1 MKGIPTFCGKLM
13 FLRALLLNIFLLL
26 FIFSG
31 IYAKT
36 VVIGTGAGKV
46 AVQNMNGLY
55 PGDVLAI
62 NPGSYSGATFSNLKG
77 ITITNNKGAVSFSGT
92 VNLNTLVECSFTGF
106 QFINVTGTAILWGGN
121 SRRCMEKNI
130 FFSNVQGDANNASD
144 HNPYT
149 GDTASLKLFMCT
161 FDSLTL
167 FRSGMVMMGS
177 WGDAA
182 SGICFMDSI
191 VFSRIKVDSTIT
203 NGTEL
208 RGTFFRM
215 DAHDWRV
222 IYKGTNLVLG
232 DVGIFYI
239 TGSAYI
245 HNIYRNGGRGY
256 IARIWHCGL
265 KGQQAGNTYFYN
277 NIDLNSSVYGSIDSR
292 SEASEATKYT
302 HGGSCYIFNNTAG
315 NKADN
320 IGYWSSL
327 AVIGTFVSPYKCE
340 VRNNLGFNI
349 NSWGHPQIVMNQGSG
364 NLPDSSNNLYFD
376 KPDGVVDP
384 VTGIPTANSPVLAKG
399 LNVSW
404 ITDDF
409 YHQARSGVFD
419 IGAVQHGETF
429 VLPAN
434 LPPVANAGPD
444 QTITAAA
451 GSVNLNGTD
460 SYDSDGSISNY
471 SWTRLSGPAAVSISG
486 SNTATPFASGLKAGT
501 YAFELTV
508 TDNKGAT
515 GADQVTI
522 TVTPALD
529 EPVQPPAAKANQS
542 PVANAGLND
551 TISLP
556 VNTYRLNASGS
567 SDPDGR
573 ISSFQWQEVIGPNT
587 VMSTAMDKATAD
599 ISGLE
604 AGEYEFSVT
613 VTDDQGSSNTATL
626 KLWVVQV
633 AGLGDQVIIYP
644 NPVQEELHGKIISG
658 VTGNTHICIYDMNGR
673 SVLTGT
679 VEKNGI
685 TVEKAFAVARLAS
698 GMYILEANIGNKKS
712 ITGKFIKN

>member
-13 FLRALLLNIFLLL
+13 FLRALLLTIFLLL

-36 VVIGTGAGKV
+36 VVIGTGSGKV
-46 AVQNMNGLY
+46 AVQNMNGLD

-77 ITITNNKGAVSFSGT
+77 ITITSNKGVVSFSGT

-106 QFINVTGTAILWGGN
+106 QFINVTGVAILWEGN

-149 GDTASLKLFMCT
+149 GDTASLKLFLCT

-182 SGICFMDSI
+182 SGICFMDSM

-208 RGTFFRM
+208 RGTFFRL
-215 DAHDWRV
+215 DAHDWSV
-222 IYKGTNLVLG
+222 IYKGNNPVLG

-256 IARIWHCGL
+256 IARVWHCGL
-265 KGQQAGNTYFYN
+265 NGQRAGDTYFYN

-292 SEASEATKYT
+292 SEAGEATLYT
-302 HGGSCYIFNNTAG
+302 HGGSCFIYNNTAG

-349 NSWGHPQIVMNQGSG
+349 NSRSHPPIFMNQGSG
-364 NLPDSSNNLYFD
+364 TIPDSSNNMYFTV
-376 KPDGVVDP
+376 PDGVVDP
-384 VTGIPTANSPVLAKG
+384 VSGIPVANSPVLGKA
-399 LNVSW
+399 LTVSW
-404 ITDDF
+404 IPDDY
-409 YHQARSGVFD
+409 YHNPRAGACD
-419 IGAVQHGETF
+419 IGAVQHGGAAIPQPPIAK
-429 VLPAN
+429 VNQA
-434 LPPVANAGPD
+434 PVANAGSD
-444 QTITAAA
+444 D
-451 GSVNLNGTD
+451 SV
-460 SYDSDGSISNY
+460 
-471 SWTRLSGPAAVSISG
+471 R
-486 SNTATPFASGLKAGT
+486 
-501 YAFELTV
+501 
-508 TDNKGAT
+508 
-515 GADQVTI
+515 
-522 TVTPALD
+522 
-529 EPVQPPAAKANQS
+529 
-542 PVANAGLND
+542 
-551 TISLP
+551 LP
-556 VNTYRLNASGS
+556 VNTHRLDASYS
-567 SDPDGR
+567 SDPDGT
-573 ISSFQWQEVIGPNT
+573 ITAYQWQQISGPNT
-587 VMSTAMDKATAD
+587 VISSALNKAEAD

-604 AGEYEFSVT
+604 AGEYAFEVT
-613 VTDDQGSSNTATL
+613 VTDDQGATNTASV
-626 KLWVVQV
+626 KIWVVQGSGV
-633 AGLGDQVIIYP
+633 ADQLIIYP
-644 NPVQEELHGKIISG
+644 NPVHDVLHGKIVSEA
-658 VTGNTHICIYDMNGR
+658 TGTTKINIYDMNGR
-673 SVLTGT
+673 PVCNGQL
-679 VEKNGI
+679 EKNKTG
-685 TVEKAFAVARLAS
+685 VEETFAVSQLTS
-698 GMYILEANIGNKKS
+698 GMYIMQVNIGNKKS
-712 ITGKFIKN
+712 MTGKFIRN